1 MDIKNIIKESKNKL
15 IYTKMKQ
22 LNTPEKLAKWM
33 DENTNYA
40 FRTKDGIV
48 SYDFEHMFPE
58 YRLQSPFEFFDSK
71 VGVCWD
77 QAVFEYFMFTNIIKR
92 ECKMF
97 YIVQHDNAKEPTHTF
112 VFYKDRGRWMYFENA
127 FHRIKGIYYIKD
139 NKDMFDYIIE
149 NMRKENPHD
158 FSVEVFEINKD
169 IRKYTNNF
177 TVKTDI
183 MSFMTFCQSCKR
195 VYKK

>member
-1 MDIKNIIKESKNKL
+1 MILSISFLSIDYNHL
-15 IYTKMKQ
+15 
-22 LNTPEKLAKWM
+22 
-33 DENTNYA
+33 
-40 FRTKDGIV
+40 
-48 SYDFEHMFPE
+48 
-58 YRLQSPFEFFDSK
+58 FEFFDSK

-97 YIVQHDNAKEPTHTF
+97 YIVQHDNDKEPTHTF

-139 NKDMFDYIIE
+139 DKDMFDYIIE

-158 FSVEVFEINKD
+158 FGVEVFEINKD
-169 IRKYTNNF
+169 IREYTNNF

>member
-1 MDIKNIIKESKNKL
+1 MKIL
-15 IYTKMKQ
+15 IFTAS
-22 LNTPEKLAKWM
+22 T
-33 DENTNYA
+33 
-40 FRTKDGIV
+40 GGG
-48 SYDFEHMFPE
+48 H
-58 YRLQSPFEFFDSK
+58 K
-71 VGVCWD
+71 V
-77 QAVFEYFMFTNIIKR
+77 A
-92 ECKMF
+92 
-97 YIVQHDNAKEPTHTF
+97 AAAL
-112 VFYKDRGRWMYFENA
+112 ENA

-169 IRKYTNNF
+169 ISEYTNNF